1 MVSQKLISINI
12 SILSLTYLDLV
23 KVFTHFIHSGPGG
36 VCWGRTNNFGNAQ
49 TIRKCSFFQFSTV
62 QEGCRPLCGRKEELL
77 APTGPVAFGSRFYTF
92 VTLCPIPARGAG
104 DDIFTGLTTGLLVS
118 GPGCQIFKMP
128 GKGRNRG
135 TNDRAGCEI
144 FKMPRREPRVK
155 I

>member
-1 MVSQKLISINI
+1 M
-12 SILSLTYLDLV
+12 
-23 KVFTHFIHSGPGG
+23 
-36 VCWGRTNNFGNAQ
+36 
-49 TIRKCSFFQFSTV
+49 
-62 QEGCRPLCGRKEELL
+62 
-77 APTGPVAFGSRFYTF
+77 APTGPVAFGPRFYTF

-155 I
+155 ILKYRGLEMIFENAGSGAGFIFEKKAGDLPDRVPGRSLYFLPFWCDCD